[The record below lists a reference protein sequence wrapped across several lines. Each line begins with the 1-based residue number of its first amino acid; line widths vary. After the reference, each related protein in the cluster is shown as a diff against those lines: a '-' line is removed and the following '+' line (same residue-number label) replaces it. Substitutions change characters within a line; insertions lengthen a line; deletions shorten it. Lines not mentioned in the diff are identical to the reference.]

1 MEKHVENIE
10 DIGEV
15 MDVKVGDKEHSL
27 VQSFVVGYTDV
38 TLSAEHYESCLS
50 QNFKVKETNELVE
63 ECRECGT
70 MVKMI

>member
-1 MEKHVENIE
+1 MFMGVCMEKHVENIE

-38 TLSAEHYESCLS
+38 T
-50 QNFKVKETNELVE
+50 
-63 ECRECGT
+63 
-70 MVKMI
+70 